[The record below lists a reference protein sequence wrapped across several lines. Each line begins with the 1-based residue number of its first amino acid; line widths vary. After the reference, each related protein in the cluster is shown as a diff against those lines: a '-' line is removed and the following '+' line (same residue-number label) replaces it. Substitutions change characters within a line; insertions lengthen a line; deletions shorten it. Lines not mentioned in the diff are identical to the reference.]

1 MLAADDNHLDLDCGI
16 ACTRIASWL
25 DDDLTLSY
33 AEGSW
38 TYTAQGQ
45 SCRIALEPLENR
57 TLGHVSLERT
67 HLTAQ
72 GDPDALAEFEKL
84 FTLRF
89 ISAGG

>member
-1 MLAADDNHLDLDCGI
+1 MLASDENHLDLDCGI
-16 ACTRIASWL
+16 SCARISLWL
-25 DDDLTLSY
+25 DDELALDSDR
-33 AEGSW
+33 GSW
-38 TYTAQGQ
+38 TYAAHGQ
-45 SCRIALEPLENR
+45 SCSIALEPLENR

-72 GDPDALAEFEKL
+72 GGPDALAEFEKL